1 MRFCYS
7 KNETLE
13 QNRTEPGN
21 EGNQYKIINSED
33 PGKRE
38 TNTKPS
44 KVKIRE
50 RGEKYPL
57 KK

>member
-21 EGNQYKIINSED
+21 EGNQYKTLQSKD
-33 PGKRE
+33 PGKRG
-38 TNTKPS
+38 
-44 KVKIRE
+44 KV
-50 RGEKYPL
+50 PP
-57 KK
+57 KKMRVVSCSRT